1 MEAIDALRATALFG
15 DLDDRAQERIAEIA
29 IHRRYRKG
37 SVLFVQGEQAERC
50 FTIVSG
56 AVKIS
61 AYHPDGREAVLAVL
75 GPGDVFG
82 ELALFDQSPR
92 SADATALEDS
102 ELLSIDAKGLN
113 DAISESPK
121 LGLALLRVLG
131 ERLRQSNEAFQD
143 IAFFDVPGRVARR
156 LADLADAHGTEAA
169 EGGVLIDFNLSQ
181 ESLAQ
186 MVGATRESVNK
197 ALALLKRRGLVA
209 RIGKRYVVSDIA
221 RLRERAK

>member
-1 MEAIDALRATALFG
+1 MDAIEALRATALFG
-15 DLDDRAQERIAEIA
+15 DLDDRAQARLAEIA
-29 IHRRYRKG
+29 IHRRYRRG

-92 SADATALEDS
+92 SADATAMEDS
-102 ELLSIDAKGLN
+102 ELLSIDAKGLH
-113 DAISESPK
+113 DAISDSPK
-121 LGLALLRVLG
+121 LGLGMLRVLA

-156 LADLADAHGTEAA
+156 LADLADAHGTDGA
-169 EGGVLIDFNLSQ
+169 EGIVIDFALSQ

-209 RIGKRYVVSDIA
+209 RIGKRYVVSDVA

>member
-1 MEAIDALRATALFG
+1 MDAIDALRATTLFG
-15 DLDDRAQERIAEIA
+15 DLDDRAQARIAEIA

-50 FTIVSG
+50 FAIVSG

-92 SADATALEDS
+92 SADATAMEDS
-102 ELLSIDAKGLN
+102 ELLSIDAKGLHE
-113 DAISESPK
+113 AISENPK
-121 LGLALLRVLG
+121 LGLTMLRVLA

-156 LADLADAHGTEAA
+156 LADLADAHGRDAS
-169 EGGVLIDFNLSQ
+169 EGILIDFALSQ

-209 RIGKRYVVSDIA
+209 RVGKRYVVSDVA

>member
-1 MEAIDALRATALFG
+1 MDAVEALRATTLFG
-15 DLDDRAQERIAEIA
+15 DLDDRAQARIAEIA

-50 FTIVSG
+50 FAIVSG

-92 SADATALEDS
+92 SADATAMEDS
-102 ELLSIDAKGLN
+102 GLLSIDAKGLHE
-113 DAISESPK
+113 AIAESPK
-121 LGLALLRVLG
+121 LGLTMLRVLA

-156 LADLADAHGTEAA
+156 LADLADAHGTDGT
-169 EGGVLIDFNLSQ
+169 EGIVIDFALSQ

-209 RIGKRYVVSDIA
+209 RVGKRYVVSDVA

>member
-1 MEAIDALRATALFG
+1 MDAMEALRSSVLFG
-15 DLDDRAQERIAEIA
+15 GLDERAQARIAEIA

-50 FTIVSG
+50 FAIVSG

-82 ELALFDQSPR
+82 ELALFDQAPR

-102 ELLSIDAKGLN
+102 ELLSIDAQGLN
-113 DAISESPK
+113 EAISTNPK
-121 LGLALLRVLG
+121 LGLAMLRVLG

-156 LADLADAHGTEAA
+156 LADLADAHGREAA
-169 EGGVLIDFNLSQ
+169 EGIIIDIFLSQ

-209 RIGKRYVVSDIA
+209 RIGKRYLVSDVV
-221 RLRERAK
+221 RLRERAR